1 MYDVKPNLIFGFHGC
16 DVQVRD
22 SLLKNPDIIKI
33 SKAPHDWLGHGMYFW
48 ENNIDRAMKWAI
60 DKKER
65 GAIKSPAVIGAI
77 LNLGNCCDFLDSYYI
92 EMLKDSYRLMSI
104 SHKEDGISLPLNK
117 DARNDKNGDKLLREL
132 DCAVIEF
139 MHNEIIKD
147 AEQELS
153 THGFIKDMPFDST
166 RSVFTEG
173 APAYEGAG
181 IYDKNHIQIC
191 IRNMNC
197 IKGFF
202 IPRSKTDFLEHLKT
216 A

>member
-1 MYDVKPNLIFGFHGC
+1 MYNVKPSLIFGFHGC
-16 DVQVRD
+16 DAKVRD
-22 SLLKNPDIIKI
+22 NLLKNPDVIKI
-33 SKAPHDWLGHGMYFW
+33 SKEPYDWLGHGMYFW
-48 ENNIDRAMKWAI
+48 ENNIDRAMQWAI
-60 DKKER
+60 EKKKR
-65 GAIKSPAVIGAI
+65 GAINNPAVIGAI
-77 LNLGNCCDFLDSYYI
+77 LNLGYCCDFLDSHFI
-92 EMLKDSYRLMSI
+92 ETLKGSYSEMAATF
-104 SHKEDGISLPLNK
+104 KEKNLTLPLNK
-117 DARNDKNGDKLLREL
+117 NATNDVNNDKLLREL

-139 MHNEIIKD
+139 MHDKKD
-147 AEQELS
+147 IQAKQHLS
-153 THGFIKDMPFDST
+153 THGFIKNLPFDST

-202 IPRSKTDFLEHLKT
+202 IPRSKTDFLEYLKT

>member
-16 DVQVRD
+16 DAQVRD
-22 SLLKNPDIIKI
+22 YLLNNPDIIKI
-33 SKAPHDWLGHGMYFW
+33 SKEPYDWLGHGMYFW
-48 ENNIDRAMKWAI
+48 ENNIDRAMQWAI
-60 DKKER
+60 EKKKR
-65 GAIKSPAVIGAI
+65 GAINNPTVIGAI
-77 LNLGNCCDFLDSYYI
+77 LNLGYCCDFLDSRFI
-92 EMLKDSYRLMSI
+92 AALKNSHDLMSA
-104 SHKEDGISLPLNK
+104 SYDEKGMCLPVNK
-117 DARNDKNGDKLLREL
+117 NAPNDVNNDKLLREL

-139 MHNEIIKD
+139 MHEKKD
-147 AEQELS
+147 LQAQENLS
-153 THGFIKDMPFDST
+153 TYGFIKDIPFDST